1 MDFIIT
7 IIEQGL
13 IYGILALGV
22 YITYK
27 ILDFPDLTTDGSFP
41 LGGCSNRSFDR
52 KGRKSLCDPSG
63 CFCSRGAGRSMY
75 RTDPCKG
82 KGPGSFIRYYH
93 DDRAVDH

>member
-22 YITYK
+22 YITG
-27 ILDFPDLTTDGSFP
+27 FSGSDYRRKLSP
-41 LGGCSNRSFDR
+41 GGCSNRSFDR
-52 KGRKSLCDPSG
+52 KGRKSLSDPSG
-63 CFCSRGAGRSMY
+63 SFCSRSAGRSMY